1 MFASYP
7 LRRFSFTRV
16 GLTYALS
23 DTSISAF
30 SQSSQ
35 LLFESLKYTSL
46 AGPSALNGIHS
57 SKVTPTISYSTINNP
72 MNPTTG
78 KSIYYGVSVEGGI
91 LGGNTNSVSNSFDFK
106 YYHPVNHRRNVI
118 GFHFLG
124 SFETGYNG
132 TEVAPF
138 SRFYLGGDNDIR
150 GFDYFT
156 ISPWAFIPTT
166 TNQVITYTNPTVLNG
181 VGGPTTE
188 SLIVPVLQFV
198 ATRPGGDTEAVT
210 NLEYFIPIA
219 GPVTIGLFD
228 DVGFNGVAQGS
239 QLQLSSE
246 AVGLLQK
253 EFPNPDFPNTTIGSR
268 LSVVSGTSFDPRM
281 STGIEII
288 VHLPIINAPFR
299 FYYAYNPLRLT
310 ETITQPAGAYY
321 LTQQQKNSLPPGV
334 LQGQVVPE
342 LQNIITQQTYRI
354 PAGIFEPSSTF
365 RFSVSR
371 TF

>member
-1 MFASYP
+1 M
-7 LRRFSFTRV
+7 
-16 GLTYALS
+16 
-23 DTSISAF
+23 
-30 SQSSQ
+30 
-35 LLFESLKYTSL
+35 
-46 AGPSALNGIHS
+46 
-57 SKVTPTISYSTINNP
+57 
-72 MNPTTG
+72 
-78 KSIYYGVSVEGGI
+78 
-91 LGGNTNSVSNSFDFK
+91 
-106 YYHPVNHRRNVI
+106 
-118 GFHFLG
+118 
-124 SFETGYNG
+124 
-132 TEVAPF
+132 
-138 SRFYLGGDNDIR
+138 
-150 GFDYFT
+150 
-156 ISPWAFIPTT
+156 
-166 TNQVITYTNPTVLNG
+166 
-181 VGGPTTE
+181 
-188 SLIVPVLQFV
+188 
-198 ATRPGGDTEAVT
+198 
-210 NLEYFIPIA
+210 
-219 GPVTIGLFD
+219 
-228 DVGFNGVAQGS
+228 AQGS